1 MANHSPGFSN
11 RLFIQKW
18 RSVQRSE
25 CLTLKS
31 TFIWILFYF
40 ILYYHRSYTLTR
52 MAATQLSS
60 VCYLHHI
67 LSGNGLC
74 ITVSL
79 SSILNFQLTCVLLL
93 LYNYYVLFPSFSLS
107 LSSSNY
113 RFHHHYIVKWWFI
126 HHHHVLGN
134 MYHHHDEQA
143 KDGGLRCLK

>member
-1 MANHSPGFSN
+1 M
-11 RLFIQKW
+11 
-18 RSVQRSE
+18 QRSE
-25 CLTLKS
+25 CLTLKP

-74 ITVSL
+74 ITYSQFEFKFNFEF
-79 SSILNFQLTCVLLL
+79 SIDLFVV
-93 LYNYYVLFPSFSLS
+93 YSIYVLFPSFSLS

-113 RFHHHYIVKWWFI
+113 MFHHHYIVKWWFI

-134 MYHHHDEQA
+134 MYHHHGEQA